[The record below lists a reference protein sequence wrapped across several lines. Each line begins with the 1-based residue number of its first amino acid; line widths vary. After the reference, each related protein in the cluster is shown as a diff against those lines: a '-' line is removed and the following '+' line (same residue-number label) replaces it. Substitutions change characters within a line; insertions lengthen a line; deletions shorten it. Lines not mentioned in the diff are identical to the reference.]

1 MRGRTS
7 LSRLPRRA
15 LFTCVLIMCVA
26 GIPIGGTVAQ
36 ADPGF
41 HILVGGGGEKLV
53 DLLLPAADGWVFGDR
68 IAYACAYFYLNQGGT
83 NVARVTIER
92 AGGYDAQIND
102 KYGDEQHPQTAC
114 GTDPTPLTFSATPE
128 PFTIN
133 TTAFTLGGLLS
144 DATWAIGGC
153 SGGTP
158 YDYLIYDG
166 APIVKV
172 TVESLG
178 ATVGPCPLPAI
189 QSTSPTSGAFG
200 TSVVVSGTDLAGVTS
215 VAFNGMV
222 AQQLS
227 VDSSTQITATLPEGA
242 TTGPV
247 SVTTPDGTVSGA
259 GAFTVT
265 HKATLRLRLHRS
277 AGGLAAS
284 GSVRIPDGTKTCQV
298 GRRVIIENKVNDAWH
313 IQGTAVTRSD
323 GSFSYSVDAV
333 RGWVRGRLKQARL
346 DGGDICEPAQDSAH
360 AR

>member
-15 LFTCVLIMCVA
+15 LFICVLIMCVA
-26 GIPIGGTVAQ
+26 GVPIGGTVAQ

-68 IAYACAYFYLNQGGT
+68 IAYSCAYFYLNQDGT

-114 GTDPTPLTFSATPE
+114 GTDPTPLTFSPTPE

-144 DATWAIGGC
+144 DATWATGGC
-153 SGGTP
+153 LAGAP

-178 ATVGPCPLPAI
+178 AAVGPCPSPTI
-189 QSTSPTSGAFG
+189 GSISPTSGAFG
-200 TSVVVSGTDLAGVTS
+200 TSVVLSGTDLTGVTG
-215 VAFNGMV
+215 VAFDGV
-222 AQQLS
+222 IAQQFS
-227 VDSSTQITATLPEGA
+227 VDSATQLTVVLPDGA

-247 SVTTPDGTVSGA
+247 SVTTPDGTVSGS
-259 GAFTVT
+259 GRFTVI
-265 HKATLRLRLHRS
+265 HQATLRLRLLRS
-277 AGGLAAS
+277 AGGLLAS
-284 GSVRIPDGTKTCQV
+284 GSIRIPDGTKGCWA
-298 GRRVIIENKVNDAWH
+298 GRRVIIENKVNDSWH
-313 IQGTAVTRSD
+313 MQGTAVTRSD
-323 GSFSYSVDAV
+323 GSFRYGVDAI
-333 RGWVRGRLKQARL
+333 RGWVRGRLKQSRL

-360 AR
+360 AH